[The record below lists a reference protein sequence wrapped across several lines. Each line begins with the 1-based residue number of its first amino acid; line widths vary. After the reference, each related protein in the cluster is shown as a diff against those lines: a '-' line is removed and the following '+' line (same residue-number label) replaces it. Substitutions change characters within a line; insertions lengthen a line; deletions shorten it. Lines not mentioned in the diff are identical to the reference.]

1 MSIRS
6 CRRTILFVL
15 VLFAAPLFTAF
26 FFLAAADACTN
37 ILVSRGAS
45 ADGSVFVTFSVDG
58 TGAGQ
63 LSLSFPKIK
72 KEGDEEDQT
81 EKQGVHPAITEWEG
95 PTYKV
100 LNHINEFQV
109 SIGETTFN
117 GRVELTNKHE
127 GALTYDRLMVLGLR
141 RSKTAR
147 EAIVEIDRLMQTY
160 GYGSTGETL
169 SIGDKNEVWLMEIM
183 AKGEEKGAVWVAARI
198 PDGAISA
205 HANMSRITSFPLDDP
220 ENWLY
225 SDDVVSFAVEQGFYD
240 PESGK
245 PFSFRDAYHPNISK
259 LIQRACAGRI
269 WSIFRRAAPSKNF
282 SSDFYRVVEGAEPYP
297 LFVVPDEKLSV
308 YDIMQLMRD
317 HYEGTP
323 WDMTKGVGAGPFSS
337 PYRYRG
343 LTFEID
349 GENYAWERP
358 ISSQQAACVWI
369 AQSRNWLPDPIGGVY
384 WYTPDDAFTSC
395 FAPFYVG
402 ITDVPKPYKTGS
414 YEKISRESA
423 WWIFNLVSNY
433 AYERYSRVIDDILE
447 VQREQERYYLEMMPE
462 IDKMALALN
471 DIDEGLMRQFLTE
484 YGINTG
490 NALFERWRQLYDDI
504 LTKNIDGYRKGKD
517 GPPAEVGYDESWLRK
532 VIVDRG
538 EDLSIGKAPA
548 EH

>member
-1 MSIRS
+1 MSIRT
-6 CRRTILFVL
+6 CRRTNLFAFV
-15 VLFAAPLFTAF
+15 VFTNSLFAAF
-26 FFLAAADACTN
+26 FCLAAADACTN

-45 ADGSVFVTFSVDG
+45 ADGSVFVSFSVDG
-58 TGAGQ
+58 TGAGA
-63 LSLSFPKIK
+63 LSISRADTKV
-72 KEGDEEDQT
+72 EGPDL
-81 EKQGVHPAITEWEG
+81 HPSITEWNG

-109 SIGETTFN
+109 SIGETTSN
-117 GRVELTNKHE
+117 GRLELTNKNE
-127 GALTYDRLMVLGLR
+127 TALTYDRLMVLALKR
-141 RSKTAR
+141 CKTAR

-169 SIGDKNEVWLMEIM
+169 SVGDKNEVWLMEIM
-183 AKGEEKGAVWVAARI
+183 GKGEEKGAVWVAARV
-198 PDGAISA
+198 PEGAISA
-205 HANMSRITSFPLDDP
+205 HANMSRITTFPLDDP
-220 ENWLY
+220 ENWVY
-225 SDDVVSFAVEQGFYD
+225 SDDVISFAVEQGFYD
-240 PESGK
+240 PDSGT

-308 YDIMQLMRD
+308 HDVMQLMRD

-323 WDMTKGVGAGPFSS
+323 WDMTQGVGAGPFGS

-349 GENYAWERP
+349 GKNYAWERP

-369 AQSRNWLPDPIGGVY
+369 AQSRNWLPDPIGGIY

-402 ITDVPKPYKTGS
+402 ITEVPEPYKTGS
-414 YEKISRESA
+414 YEKISRDSA

-433 AYERYSRVIDDILE
+433 AYERYSRVIDDILK
-447 VQREQERYYLEMMPE
+447 VQREQERYYLEMLPE
-462 IDKMALALN
+462 IDKMALALS

-490 NALFERWRQLYDDI
+490 NALFERWRQLYDHI
-504 LTKNIDGYRKGKD
+504 LTENIDGYRKKKE
-517 GPPAEVGYDESWLRK
+517 GPPEEIGYSESWLRE
-532 VIVDRG
+532 IVADRG
-538 EDLSIGKAPA
+538 EDLSIGDAA